1 MYEDTGSWLS
11 ENVTNPSVGSTGGEW
26 SIIGLARSGYPVS
39 DDYYDTYL
47 SNVNTTTSDKDGNLN
62 SNKYTEYSR
71 VILAVTAI
79 GGDVTDIAGYNF
91 LEKLADFDKIKFQGI
106 NGPIFALI
114 ALDSNNYAIP
124 TVKGVSTQ
132 TSRAMLIDYILDAHL
147 DDGGWNLSSTFTGE
161 SDPDMTAMALQA
173 LAPYYLDKNQFE
185 ALGSE
190 YSHNELK
197 AIVDEALD
205 TLSKLQADDGTF
217 GSEFGGGQS
226 SESTS
231 QVIVALTALKIDPT
245 QDTRFI
251 KNDNDP
257 IEALMTFYVDGGGFK
272 HLLSGSRD
280 GMATEQGYYAL
291 TAYYRFI
298 EGKTSLYDMSD
309 VVFADDNEKADRV
322 IDLINAIGTVTLD
335 SETAINNA
343 ITAYNALNSKQKA
356 LVTNYTTLQSAIA
369 QLSTLK
375 IAECERLIDAI
386 GTVTLDKEDTI
397 VKARTYYT
405 SLSDDEQKKVDN
417 YDKLTAA
424 EDALKELKEE
434 QPEPTGSTKSVTVT
448 INDVTYE
455 VSEATANSIEKIDAL
470 LNPEEGEEGLPE
482 DFSELTEEQVE
493 DILSAYRAY
502 VALTD
507 DEKLFVENYE
517 DFEAAL
523 NKLGEEFHYDD
534 ESGVDVRGNE
544 VLPWN
549 VKINVQPQTVSEE
562 QLTAIRETLGE
573 EADMMLLCDIH
584 FTDMLDGNEYEPDA
598 LVTVRIPVPDS
609 YDGKGTLTV
618 VHIKDDGTY
627 EYIECEVVDGCAEF
641 YASNFSSYGI
651 ASFTG
656 DLSELL
662 SQNTANNLTWIW
674 ITLAVLAIGGLT
686 TLIFMKKRHNVQS

>member
-1 MYEDTGSWLS
+1 MQENEDYDPYIVGVSLSENVVEAGDTVSLSIPAMDTQYIADSHISSGSTTDEIIKAFTTYYTDIPGLNHVTSEEVAGKTELYKLQTVTFTVPEETEAGDYRIFGGYVDVTHGVSWWQRYTRYFESELDDCILTVTEAGLADAQSSAISELEGYADPSDYDLAGQTALTEAIESGTDAINAAMTIEDVNTALSTAKAVIDQIPCQTIPTGLNEMYEDTGAWLS
-11 ENVTNPSVGSTGGEW
+11 ANVTNPSVGSTGGEW

-106 NGPIFALI
+106 NGPMWALI

-124 TVKGVSTQ
+124 TVKGVTTQ

-147 DDGGWNLSSTFTGE
+147 DDGGWNLSSSFTGE

-173 LAPYYLDKNQFE
+173 LAPYYLDKNKFE

-190 YSHNELK
+190 YSYNELK

-217 GSEFGGGQS
+217 GSQFGGGQS

-245 QDTRFI
+245 QDARFI

-298 EGKTSLYDMSD
+298 EGETSLYDMSD

-322 IDLINAIGTVTLD
+322 IDLIDAIGTVTLD

-375 IAECERLIDAI
+375 IAECERLINAI

-424 EDALKELKEE
+424 EEALKELK
-434 QPEPTGSTKSVTVT
+434 
-448 INDVTYE
+448 
-455 VSEATANSIEKIDAL
+455 
-470 LNPEEGEEGLPE
+470 
-482 DFSELTEEQVE
+482 
-493 DILSAYRAY
+493 
-502 VALTD
+502 TD
-507 DEKLFVENYE
+507 KTRTDRQ
-517 DFEAAL
+517 AARSL
-523 NKLGEEFHYDD
+523 
-534 ESGVDVRGNE
+534 
-544 VLPWN
+544 
-549 VKINVQPQTVSEE
+549 
-562 QLTAIRETLGE
+562 
-573 EADMMLLCDIH
+573 
-584 FTDMLDGNEYEPDA
+584 
-598 LVTVRIPVPDS
+598 
-609 YDGKGTLTV
+609 
-618 VHIKDDGTY
+618 
-627 EYIECEVVDGCAEF
+627 
-641 YASNFSSYGI
+641 
-651 ASFTG
+651 
-656 DLSELL
+656 
-662 SQNTANNLTWIW
+662 
-674 ITLAVLAIGGLT
+674 
-686 TLIFMKKRHNVQS
+686 

>member
-1 MYEDTGSWLS
+1 MTMDIYISGFWKGETRDANFVCLSVTDEDVTQEDESKISTWKQTVPGGFYWAGS
-11 ENVTNPSVGSTGGEW
+11 VVIGDAVIVGS
-26 SIIGLARSGYPVS
+26 
-39 DDYYDTYL
+39 
-47 SNVNTTTSDKDGNLN
+47 
-62 SNKYTEYSR
+62 
-71 VILAVTAI
+71 
-79 GGDVTDIAGYNF
+79 
-91 LEKLADFDKIKFQGI
+91 
-106 NGPIFALI
+106 
-114 ALDSNNYAIP
+114 
-124 TVKGVSTQ
+124 
-132 TSRAMLIDYILDAHL
+132 
-147 DDGGWNLSSTFTGE
+147 DDGMSGFDNTSQLYSFDQFTGE
-161 SDPDMTAMALQA
+161 VISVIDIVGDQRSSIAYDATSGKIFFTTKCGYLYSASVNVQTGELSDLVGIDHNTQSTSTPIVYKGKVYVGIGSGVQQDESSGKLLVADVDSLEMLYSIDLKGYPQCSLLMTTAYEADTGYIYLYSTYNALPGGISMVKVDPDATTADGAELIELYDA
-173 LAPYYLDKNQFE
+173 TGFE
-185 ALGSE
+185 QYCITSLICGE
-190 YSHNELK
+190 
-197 AIVDEALD
+197 
-205 TLSKLQADDGTF
+205 DGT
-217 GSEFGGGQS
+217 
-226 SESTS
+226 
-231 QVIVALTALKIDPT
+231 IYY
-245 QDTRFI
+245 
-251 KNDNDP
+251 KNDSGNVLAVGVP
-257 IEALMTFYVDGGGFK
+257 EAVGIIKL
-272 HLLSGSRD
+272 
-280 GMATEQGYYAL
+280 
-291 TAYYRFI
+291 I
-298 EGKTSLYDMSD
+298 D
-309 VVFADDNEKADRV
+309 V
-322 IDLINAIGTVTLD
+322 IGTVTLD
-335 SETAINNA
+335 SENAIKIAIN
-343 ITAYNALNSKQKA
+343 AYNALTEEQKA
-356 LVTNYTTLQSAIA
+356 LVTNYATLQSAIA

-386 GTVTLDKEDTI
+386 GTVTLDKEDAI

-455 VSEATANSIEKIDAL
+455 VSEATANAIEVIEEL
-470 LNPEEGEEGLPE
+470 LVPKAGDTSLPE

-502 VALTD
+502 MALTD

-573 EADMMLLCDIH
+573 EVDMMLLCDIH

-609 YDGKGTLTV
+609 YDGNGTLTV

-627 EYIECEVVDGCAEF
+627 EYIKCTVKDG
-641 YASNFSSYGI
+641 YAIFSTASFSMYGL
-651 ASFTG
+651 AVFTG

-674 ITLAVLAIGGLT
+674 IALAVLAIGGLT
-686 TLIFMKKRHNVQS
+686 TLIFIKKRHNV